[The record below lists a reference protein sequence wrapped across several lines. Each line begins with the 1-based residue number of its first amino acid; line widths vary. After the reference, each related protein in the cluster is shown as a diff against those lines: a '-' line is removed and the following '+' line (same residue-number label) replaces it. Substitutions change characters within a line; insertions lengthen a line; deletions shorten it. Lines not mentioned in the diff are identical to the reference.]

1 MISDFTCWVKGTGFQ
16 TVLSLSFNYG
26 ITGINGPI
34 YSSLSIS
41 FDCLPTPVSEGMYSS
56 VQFDESWINAPI
68 PSFTSAQ
75 AAKADRW
82 LRDYAKGIQRGLD
95 AGNKPLVARP
105 NPRQQRG
112 G

>member
-26 ITGINGPI
+26 TIEINRPI
-34 YSSLSIS
+34 YPSLSIS

-68 PSFTSAQ
+68 PSFTPTQSA
-75 AAKADRW
+75 AADRW
-82 LRDYAKGIQRGLD
+82 LQAYAKGVQQGLD

-105 NPRQQRG
+105 HPRQRN
-112 G
+112 